1 MFPLPGTVDVLAV
14 IPVLVGPMQV
24 LIPILWGVLAA
35 VLASLLAL
43 LKPRSLLLVLRLCW
57 RQKLAV
63 LILAG
68 LGWGAVEGIGWLKV
82 RLGSQTVA
90 RIDGSW
96 PMARGGLDRRGADV
110 DARMP
115 LSGGIHW
122 TWKDGEAG
130 LLSSPAVVG
139 DHIFISTA
147 RLGAFGGEGRIL
159 CLNAASGAVVWDAAP
174 KGYRPTFSSPVVV
187 GDALVCGEGVHTT
200 RDARVICLD
209 ARSGAV
215 RWTQATSSHVECTP
229 VVWQGKV
236 YVGAGDDGYYCL
248 DLSGDG
254 RGGAKVLWHLPG
266 DRYLDA
272 ETSLAVADGRVY
284 AGLGIGGKA
293 LCVLDALTG
302 AELAREAMPYPVFS
316 PPALDAE
323 RIYLGMGE
331 GDYIKAGRGG
341 ELRCLD
347 RQSLKTLWKAPLEA
361 TVLGAVVLSGEEVIA
376 VSRDGRIS
384 VFDRDG
390 HRVST
395 GELRSPVIAS
405 PVVTD
410 NHLGVLG
417 SDGLFTVFDRRS
429 LTARWRLQAGT
440 SGLFVGSPVL
450 WRDRVIIPSQEHGL
464 IAAGTASGGTRALLW
479 AGPMG
484 GTGCGGNPE
493 RLPLPAVGTLSW
505 NHLPDADADQTQALQ
520 VAPAA
525 VGNDLLFVP
534 LARGAQAGL
543 LALPPTGGQNAPAPR
558 WLAPVAAGVHRS
570 PVLTNDTVLALT
582 GEPPVGLLAL
592 ASVDGARRWQRTFGQ
607 ADFLTVS
614 KELVLVADLSAGVLL
629 GLDPAQGQEC
639 WRHRATLSAD
649 PAISGALLIVATDQ
663 PPGLTA
669 LDLPTG
675 RPLWTVEVPTAI
687 RHLAVQGPCL
697 FVNDGGP
704 VRRLSLMDGQTLTD
718 SKLPAVSSPF
728 TLSGD
733 GVYAITTE
741 GELVRLDTPIV
752 ERRKLEAFPHLPAL
766 PLRQGLLV
774 FTRNGPSLVTDGGV
788 TLWCDLRAF
797 NQGLPSAPAV
807 VAGSALFTS
816 FPGSGLL
823 RLGAP

>member
-1 MFPLPGTVDVLAV
+1 MLPILVNIDVLGV

-35 VLASLLAL
+35 VLASLLAM
-43 LKPRSLLLVLRLCW
+43 LKPHSLLLVLRLCW
-57 RQKLAV
+57 RQKIAV
-63 LILAG
+63 LILAA
-68 LGWGAVEGIGWLKV
+68 LGWGVVEGIGWLTE
-82 RLGSQTVA
+82 RLGAQNVA
-90 RIDGSW
+90 RVDGSW
-96 PMARGGLDRRGADV
+96 SMARGGLDRRGAGV

-115 LSGGIHW
+115 LGGGIHW

-139 DHIFISTA
+139 DHVFISTA
-147 RLGAFGGEGRIL
+147 RLGVMGGEGRIL
-159 CLNAASGAVVWDAAP
+159 CLDAASGAVVWDAAP

-200 RDARVICLD
+200 RDARVVCLD

-215 RWTQATSSHVECTP
+215 RWTQATRSHVECTP

-248 DLSGDG
+248 DLAGDG

-266 DRYLDA
+266 DRYPDA
-272 ETSLAVADGRVY
+272 ETSLVVADGRVY

-316 PPALDAE
+316 LPALDAE

-347 RQSLKTLWKAPLEA
+347 RQNLKTLWRVPLEA
-361 TVLGAVVLSGEEVIA
+361 TVLGAVVLSGDEVIA

-384 VFDRDG
+384 IFDRNG
-390 HRVST
+390 RSRGT
-395 GELRSPVIAS
+395 GELRCPVIAS

-410 NHLGVLG
+410 DHLGILG

-450 WRDRVIIPSQEHGL
+450 WRDRVLIPSQDHGL
-464 IAAGTASGGTRALLW
+464 IAAGTASGVVRAPLW
-479 AGPMG
+479 AGPLG
-484 GTGCGGNPE
+484 GSGHGGNPE
-493 RLPLPAVGTLSW
+493 RLPVPAVGTLCW
-505 NHLPDADADQTQALQ
+505 NHLPDADAAQTQALQ

-525 VGNDLLFVP
+525 VSDDLLVVP
-534 LARGAQAGL
+534 LARGTQAGV

-558 WLAPVAAGVHRS
+558 WFAPVAAGVHRS
-570 PVLTNDTVLALT
+570 PVLTSGTVLALT

-592 ASVDGARRWQRTFGQ
+592 ASADGARRWQRTFGR
-607 ADFLTVS
+607 ADFLAAS
-614 KELVLVADLSAGVLL
+614 ESLVLVADLANGVLL
-629 GLDPAQGQEC
+629 GLDPAQGQER
-639 WRHRATLSAD
+639 WRHRASLSAD

-675 RPLWTVEVPTAI
+675 QPLWSVKAPTAI
-687 RHLAVQGPCL
+687 RHLAVQGPCI

-704 VRRLSLMDGQTLTD
+704 VRRLSLTEGQTLTD
-718 SKLPAVSSPF
+718 AGLPAVSSPF
-728 TLSGD
+728 TLSGG
-733 GVYAITTE
+733 GVFAITTA
-741 GELVRLDTPIV
+741 GELARLDLPTV
-752 ERRKLEAFPHLPAL
+752 ERPMAF
-766 PLRQGLLV
+766 
-774 FTRNGPSLVTDGGV
+774 S
-788 TLWCDLRAF
+788 
-797 NQGLPSAPAV
+797 
-807 VAGSALFTS
+807 
-816 FPGSGLL
+816 
-823 RLGAP
+823 